1 MLELEEDQL
10 KNIVDMIIAETDFLL
25 DDKVRDLISKSSE
38 DEVLVIKME
47 QIKKGLKIDSEDE
60 MNMLFQYLNEK
71 QFEKKS
77 QLSKLTSQR
86 FSEGEQESQIGI
98 EEQVQEEQ
106 QNELEDDA
114 TNDSVD
120 INN

>member
-1 MLELEEDQL
+1 MVANQQVLELEEEQL
-10 KNIVDMIIAETDFLL
+10 KNIVDMIIEETDFLL

-77 QLSKLTSQR
+77 QLSHLSKER
-86 FSEGEQESQIGI
+86 FVTEGEHESQGGI
-98 EEQVQEEQ
+98 EE
-106 QNELEDDA
+106 
-114 TNDSVD
+114 
-120 INN
+120 